1 MELLNRIVIDQI
13 QRERRAE
20 ASAERLS
27 RRSRAG
33 HPAATPETSHLGPV
47 RDRVPRSSPSAG
59 EARREPCPDVAPGRA
74 A

>member
-27 RRSRAG
+27 RRSREG

-47 RDRVPRSSPSAG
+47 GDRVPRSASAS
-59 EARREPCPDVAPGRA
+59 EARREPCPEVAPGRA